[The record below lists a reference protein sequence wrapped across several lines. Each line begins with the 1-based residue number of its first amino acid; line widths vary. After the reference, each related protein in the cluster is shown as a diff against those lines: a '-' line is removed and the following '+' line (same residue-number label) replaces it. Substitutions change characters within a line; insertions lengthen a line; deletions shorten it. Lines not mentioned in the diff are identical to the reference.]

1 MMDPGRGVVNVRGAF
16 TAALAAWL
24 TTRVRYDSRH
34 ATMPKGNID
43 STVDL
48 LRKARRRVV
57 ARHLAALLLAL
68 LQAVSA
74 VAQPA
79 PAQISGSV
87 VDPLG
92 SPLEGIVVSLS
103 GEGETRTVVTDVNG
117 GFRFDGLP
125 PGNYLV
131 RVNHEPYRE
140 SEERIALATGA
151 SSQVRLELQPAF
163 AETLVVVAARGQ
175 ESLISAPVSVSVVT
189 SREIETSASHN
200 LADLLR
206 AVPGVNIVEL
216 SAREFDINTR
226 SSTGILSN
234 SMLVMVDGRS
244 VVQPFYGNVHWDL
257 LPVVKE
263 EVSQIEVM
271 RSPASALWGANALNG
286 VINIRTKSPRQMLG
300 ASGDVAFGERG
311 TLAGSLT
318 FADAADRF
326 SYKLSG
332 SYFEQ
337 DPWDRDNLLPD
348 GSPMPPQVVY
358 KNRGTKQPK
367 FDARIDWDAD
377 KSRVWSLR
385 GGIAGANGLTQ
396 SAIGPGE
403 FEPGSYSSYAELERS
418 SNDFDFKVYWNRLES
433 PYRIVLFDL
442 DEHATSDSF
451 TTDVTRR
458 LKAGNRNRLTFGG
471 TLSVDRFDISIAPG
485 HRGRVDAGAFLEDK
499 IFVSPLLSFVVG
511 GRLDKFDTTGTVFAP
526 RLGAVLSPTP
536 AHSFRAAYNRAYR
549 APTLLENFVNVPL
562 PASMPTDP
570 PFYFSQLTVGST
582 NLEME
587 KQDAV
592 EVGYTGAL
600 GSHATVFATVYD
612 QRISNNIWFL
622 PVSFYGPGAPPPGWP
637 YDPDVVPVM
646 ASVFSF
652 VNLAEVRDRGVELAC
667 QFEWAPISVQ
677 GSYTFQ
683 ADPLLDPGG
692 NLPLQINQPP
702 RHQSGVAL
710 TYHVNEWTVSGD
722 LHYSDEAF
730 WTDVLTPPFWGGT
743 AAYRRVNARVSYRL
757 PNRFWELWLSATNLF
772 DEKIKSHVFGDTV
785 RRKVTAGVHW
795 QWQPS
800 AP

>member
-1 MMDPGRGVVNVRGAF
+1 M
-16 TAALAAWL
+16 
-24 TTRVRYDSRH
+24 RYDSH
-34 ATMPKGNID
+34 VT
-43 STVDL
+43 
-48 LRKARRRVV
+48 RR
-57 ARHLAALLLAL
+57 LAALLLVL
-68 LQAVSA
+68 LQAVPA
-74 VAQPA
+74 AAQPIS
-79 PAQISGSV
+79 AQIVGSV
-87 VDPLG
+87 VDTVG
-92 SPLEGIVVSLS
+92 SPLEGIVLSLS
-103 GEGETRTVVTDVNG
+103 GGGETRTAVTDG
-117 GFRFDGLP
+117 DGKFRFDGLP
-125 PGNYLV
+125 PGSYLV
-131 RVNHEPYRE
+131 RVNHEPYRVSEQKIVLE
-140 SEERIALATGA
+140 SGAT
-151 SSQVRLELQPAF
+151 SEIRLELQPAF
-163 AETLVVVAARGQ
+163 AETLVVIAARGE
-175 ESLISAPVSVSVVT
+175 ESMIAAPVSVSVLT
-189 SREIETSASHN
+189 SREIEASASHN

-206 AVPGVNIVEL
+206 VVPGVNIVQF

-257 LPVVKE
+257 LPVVKD

-286 VINIRTKSPRQMLG
+286 VINIRTKSPRQMVG
-300 ASGDVAFGERG
+300 ASGDLSFGERG
-311 TLAGSLT
+311 TMAGALT
-318 FADAADRF
+318 FADARDRF

-337 DPWDRDNLLPD
+337 DPWERDNLLPD
-348 GSPMPPQVVY
+348 GSPMPPTVVY
-358 KNRGTKQPK
+358 TNRGTKQPK

-377 KSRVWSLR
+377 RTRVWSLR

-403 FEPGSYSSYAELERS
+403 FEPGSYSSYVELERS
-418 SNDFDFKVYWNRLES
+418 SNDFDFRVYWNRLES
-433 PYRIVLFDL
+433 PYRIVLFNL
-442 DEHATSDSF
+442 DEHATSD
-451 TTDVTRR
+451 TYTIDVTRR

-471 TLSVDRFDISIAPG
+471 TLSVNRFDISIAPDR
-485 HRGRVDAGAFLEDK
+485 RGRIDAGAFVEDRV
-499 IFVSPLLSFVVG
+499 FVSPLLSFVVG
-511 GRLDKFDTTGTVFAP
+511 GRLDKFDTTGAVFAP

-549 APTLLENFVNVPL
+549 APTLLENFVDVTL
-562 PASMPTDP
+562 PAAAPTVP

-582 NLEME
+582 ELRME

-637 YDPDVVPVM
+637 GDPSLVPVM

-652 VNLAEVRDRGVELAC
+652 VNLGEVRDRGVELAC
-667 QFEWAPISVQ
+667 QLEWASISAQ

-683 ADPLLDPGG
+683 AVPLLDPGA
-692 NLPLQINQPP
+692 NLPLTINQPP
-702 RHQSGVAL
+702 RHQAAAGL
-710 TYHVNEWTVSGD
+710 TYQVNRWIVSGD
-722 LHYSDEAF
+722 VHYSDRAF
-730 WTDVLTPPFWGGT
+730 WSDVFTPPFWGYTG
-743 AAYRRVNARVSYRL
+743 AYRNVNARISYRL
-757 PNRFWELWLSATNLF
+757 PNWPWDLWLSATNLL

-795 QWQPS
+795 QLEP
-800 AP
+800 